1 MLPHLLAA
9 VVQHGAAA
17 GCLPVRKLSS
27 CPWDLVSAQLAY
39 RLNSRARGE
48 RSACPRPRDTGEE
61 RSAPA
66 MAEDAAAAA
75 AADAPEEE
83 KTLNVNL
90 GVLGHVDSGKTS
102 LVRAL
107 SVTLSTAALDK
118 APEEKARGITINSTH
133 VEYETTNR
141 HYAHVECAAA
151 VDRSS
156 RAQQKASPVHALPR
170 RA

>member
-1 MLPHLLAA
+1 MRRAAALTLAPRSAGRFGAARLLATWNRTKP
-9 VVQHGAAA
+9 H
-17 GCLPVRKLSS
+17 
-27 CPWDLVSAQLAY
+27 
-39 RLNSRARGE
+39 
-48 RSACPRPRDTGEE
+48 
-61 RSAPA
+61 
-66 MAEDAAAAA
+66 
-75 AADAPEEE
+75 
-83 KTLNVNL
+83 VNI
-90 GVLGHVDSGKTS
+90 GTIGHVDHGKT
-102 LVRAL
+102 
-107 SVTLSTAALDK
+107 TLTAAITKVMAETENCSANFRGYADIDK